1 MRDKIA
7 YSIGLLGKE
16 VTYSVLNCVIFLY
29 CFQALKLNISFLGVL
44 YLTGAVI
51 GVVVS
56 PLIGMLLDNTNS
68 CYGKYKVWLVSSTFF
83 CLLALGGFYFLPQL
97 GNNAQEHLFFISCIY
112 TLWTLSYCMLDL
124 PGWSILS
131 TFNTNNTTRDV
142 MAQVPNFTFHI
153 GVKIMIFV
161 AIPILYHRQSLI
173 VLTATAYS
181 NLIIACALILGLSQL
196 FMIVIMG
203 HNHKHN
209 SNRQIRPMAPL
220 STQFTQRHPAFE
232 GANSVTGNATT
243 TVTGE
248 AIADSDA
255 TSDNTD
261 TASIANTD
269 NTTEN
274 AYTAG
279 TTDIASLATAIN
291 EPFSLDNVPQNVLLQ
306 QESSQAYQPP
316 QQQQQLQQFSCES
329 APAAVASRQQN
340 AQPSASHFKF
350 FSGINNFIRR
360 ITFTRPQ
367 PLLNEAVEIDP
378 VTAAAL
384 AKEATFSDPVT
395 TVNTVNTIAPNYQ
408 EGEQYYAS
416 HHEPHRSTPYYHQAP
431 AARPAVTA
439 ATNATLLEASGP
451 RLTAPISTA
460 LVSTDHSNHHELLS
474 TTTHRQKTVN
484 NILSL
489 RTNLQVL
496 LQNDQLLVVFLSTV
510 LLYTAYG
517 LIFGGIFACFVVQQV
532 FLSPYIQTILVIGF
546 ILHLGAISSFEL
558 LAKRFS
564 NPTLFNASLA
574 LMLVG
579 FSLIL
584 LEQNLPTRFLIPLL
598 SISYFL
604 SSVGVGLNKVVLT
617 SMAIDTVDYGE
628 FKLSVRSDGLIF
640 ALRAVAHHASKI
652 VIFFYYSN
660 ALLIFFDHKPKAYPP
675 DSLELNLN
683 VNLAVTLVI
692 ILLVFAFLIYINL
705 YKLNGAFY
713 RNVLNNLQ
721 FLKHNQHWHS
731 HAPTTNRFMLRYALD
746 ESTMIIKLKARNIND
761 MVRAMVQKLSD
772 VHAITSEHDY
782 MVDLTKRLRQGD
794 CGIAEGIAMPH
805 AKSSAVR
812 RATVVVAT
820 LDTPLD
826 LGALDGRKCDLIFL
840 LASPDDGFTHL
851 NLLGRLSLLLNEPN
865 FADKLRAS
873 GSPTELFERLIQCE
887 KHLVH

>member
-1 MRDKIA
+1 MKNRSPDTSVSSPTRDKVV

-16 VTYSVLNCVIFLY
+16 ITYSILNCVIFLY
-29 CFQALKLNISFLGVL
+29 CFQILKLNISFLGVL
-44 YLTGAVI
+44 YLTGAII
-51 GVVVS
+51 GAIVS

-68 CYGKYKVWLVSSTFF
+68 IYGKYKVWLVISTFL

-97 GNNAQEHLFFISCIY
+97 GDNAQEHLFFISCIY
-112 TLWTLSYCMLDL
+112 TLWSLSYCMLDL

-142 MAQVPNFTFHI
+142 MAQVPNFTYHI
-153 GVKIMIFV
+153 GVKIMVFV
-161 AIPILYHRQSLI
+161 AIPILYHRNFLI
-173 VLTATAYS
+173 ELTATTYS
-181 NLIIACALILGLSQL
+181 NLIIGCIVILGFSQL
-196 FMIVIMG
+196 FMIIMMG

-220 STQFTQRHPAFE
+220 STQFSHQQTSYD
-232 GANSVTGNATT
+232 GANSVTVNATT
-243 TVTGE
+243 TSTGNV
-248 AIADSDA
+248 ADNNQNTANSTA
-255 TSDNTD
+255 TSNIRVITND
-261 TASIANTD
+261 SKPL
-269 NTTEN
+269 
-274 AYTAG
+274 
-279 TTDIASLATAIN
+279 SLNRIT
-291 EPFSLDNVPQNVLLQ
+291 QNILLQ
-306 QESSQAYQPP
+306 QCSSQQDQIQAHQSESTSAERTTQQPTSLP
-316 QQQQQLQQFSCES
+316 S
-329 APAAVASRQQN
+329 VSR
-340 AQPSASHFKF
+340 FKF
-350 FSGINNFIRR
+350 FREINNFLRNI
-360 ITFTRPQ
+360 IFTRPQ
-367 PLLNEAVEIDP
+367 TLLNEAVEIDQAAVMACKSTSGNGANNIAP
-378 VTAAAL
+378 SYQDNDPYYASRREPMHVNFYYNQSPASRTTVANAPMVTAA
-384 AKEATFSDPVT
+384 S
-395 TVNTVNTIAPNYQ
+395 
-408 EGEQYYAS
+408 
-416 HHEPHRSTPYYHQAP
+416 
-431 AARPAVTA
+431 AVTK
-439 ATNATLLEASGP
+439 
-451 RLTAPISTA
+451 PINTF
-460 LVSTDHSNHHELLS
+460 SNHHEIIAS
-474 TTTHRQKTVN
+474 TKPRQKTAN

-489 RTNLQVL
+489 RTNIQVL
-496 LQNDQLLVVFLSTV
+496 LQNDQLLVVFLSSI
-510 LLYTAYG
+510 LLYTIYG
-517 LIFGGIFACFVVQQV
+517 LIFGGIFSCFVVQQV
-532 FLSPYIQTILVIGF
+532 FLSPYIQTILVIG
-546 ILHLGAISSFEL
+546 LLMHLVAISSFEI
-558 LAKRFS
+558 LAQRFS
-564 NPTLFNASLA
+564 NPTLFKASLVI
-574 LMLVG
+574 MFVG
-579 FSLIL
+579 FSPIL
-584 LEQNLPTRFLIPLL
+584 LEQNVPTKFLVPLL
-598 SISYFL
+598 SISYFI
-604 SSVGVGLNKVVLT
+604 STFGVGLSKVVLT
-617 SMAIDTVDYGE
+617 SMTIDTVDYGE

-652 VIFFYYSN
+652 IIFFYYSN

-692 ILLVFAFLIYINL
+692 ILLVFSFLIYVNL

-746 ESTMIIKLKARNIND
+746 ESTMIIKLKAHNIND
-761 MVRAMVQKLSD
+761 LVRAMVQKLSE

-865 FADKLRAS
+865 FADKLRSS

-887 KHLVH
+887 KYLVR